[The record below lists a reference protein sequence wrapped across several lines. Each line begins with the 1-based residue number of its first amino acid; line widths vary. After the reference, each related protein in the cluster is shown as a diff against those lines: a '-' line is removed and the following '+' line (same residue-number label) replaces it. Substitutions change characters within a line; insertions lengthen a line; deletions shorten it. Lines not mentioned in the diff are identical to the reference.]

1 MSSLTYKIIDAINDL
16 TNEGSTGDQGS
27 GSTGDQGSGSTGVSI
42 TGGFHYFKYSVPG
55 NVQHPAYVTL
65 CKATQGSFFDGYIYW
80 VEEMVHVKVTVES
93 ESKVYGYVLSPR
105 GPNPPTYKWKLITH
119 DGQKY
124 VGLEYTNMLDFMDGS
139 FYMINVMCSSTD
151 DIKSFSYTN
160 QPESKSD
167 LTIDSSID
175 IVLPSA

>member
-1 MSSLTYKIIDAINDL
+1 MSTLTLKIIDAIEDL
-16 TNEGSTGDQGS
+16 STKGSTGDNTGDES
-27 GSTGDQGSGSTGVSI
+27 GSTDVSI

-55 NVQHPAYVTL
+55 NVQHPVYVTL

-80 VEEMVHVKVTVES
+80 VEELVHVKVTVES
-93 ESKVYGYVLSPR
+93 ESKVYGYAISPKA
-105 GPNPPTYKWKLITH
+105 PNPTTYKWKLITH

-124 VGLEYTNMLDFMDGS
+124 VGLFYATLVNLTDGPC
-139 FYMINVMCSSTD
+139 YMINVMCSSTD
-151 DIKSFSYTN
+151 DIKSFATPNLPDSN
-160 QPESKSD
+160 SA

>member
-1 MSSLTYKIIDAINDL
+1 MSTLTLKIIDAIEDL
-16 TNEGSTGDQGS
+16 STKGSTGDNTGDES
-27 GSTGDQGSGSTGVSI
+27 GSTDVSI

-80 VEEMVHVKVTVES
+80 VEELIHVKVTVES
-93 ESKVYGYVLSPR
+93 ESKVYGYVISPKA
-105 GPNPPTYKWKLITH
+105 PNPTTYQWKLITH

-124 VGLEYTNMLDFMDGS
+124 VGLFYTNFVDLMDGPC
-139 FYMINVMCSSTD
+139 YMINVMCSSTD
-151 DIKSFSYTN
+151 DIKAFSYINT
-160 QPESKSD
+160 PESNSA

-175 IVLPSA
+175 IILPSA